1 MANKRKSPDTL
12 EGVRQL
18 VDAVALWA
26 LDRQVGH
33 RARLR
38 HGWQRP
44 RHLCLPTLRASGPCS
59 LKSALLRT
67 G

>member
-18 VDAVALWA
+18 ADKPALWA

-33 RARLR
+33 RTHLR
-38 HGWQRP
+38 HGWQEP
-44 RHLCLPTLRASGPCS
+44 RICACRRSEHQGLAR
-59 LKSALLRT
+59 
-67 G
+67 